1 MIVLAID
8 PSTTSTGWC
17 IFNTDMDYYEEYGTI
32 KPTTKEPI
40 RRIIEI
46 YKQLRELIRVWKP
59 ELVVIENLSVTRNAN
74 TTKILAGL
82 QVQIEI
88 LCVWLNLLYAIVRP
102 SEWRKVVGI
111 KGKTRKEQKANA
123 IQHVTH
129 KYNIKVNED
138 EADAICIGE
147 YAKSIKVEEE

>member
-1 MIVLAID
+1 MIILAID

-17 IFNTDMDYYEEYGTI
+17 IFNTDMDYYEDYGTI
-32 KPTTKEPI
+32 KPAVKNPI

-82 QVQIEI
+82 QLCIEM
-88 LCVWLNLLYAIVRP
+88 LCVSQSLLYTVVRP

-111 KGKTRKEQKANA
+111 KGRTRVDQKANA
-123 IQHVTH
+123 V
-129 KYNIKVNED
+129 KYITRKYKIKVNED

-147 YAKSIKVEEE
+147 YAKTIKVEEE

>member
-17 IFNTDMDYYEEYGTI
+17 IFNTDMDYYEDYGTI
-32 KPTTKEPI
+32 KLKAENPI
-40 RRIIEI
+40 QRIISI
-46 YKQLRELIRVWKP
+46 YTQLKSLIGLWKP
-59 ELVVIENLSVTRNAN
+59 ELVVIENLAVTRNAN

-82 QVQIEI
+82 QVQIEV
-88 LCVWLNLLYAIVRP
+88 LCVREHLLYTIVRP

-123 IQHVTH
+123 IQHVTR